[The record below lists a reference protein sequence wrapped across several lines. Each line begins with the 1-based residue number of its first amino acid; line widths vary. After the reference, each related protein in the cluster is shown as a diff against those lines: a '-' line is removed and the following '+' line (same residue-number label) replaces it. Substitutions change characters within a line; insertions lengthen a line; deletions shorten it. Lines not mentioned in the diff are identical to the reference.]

1 MKKII
6 ALILTAVCLLSLV
19 ACATSSGE
27 TQNTTEPASKENTE
41 TASPNTAESTAN
53 EDVPVVKIGQITNL
67 TGPGAQGGSWHQIAA
82 QVFCDYIN
90 ENGGIKSLGGA
101 KLEIVVADGQS
112 DSTQI
117 KTATQR
123 LLEDDEIC
131 AVMSND
137 GSNYTVALCPLFEK
151 YEVPCVTMNYA
162 NAVTESGYQ
171 YVFSLAAK
179 SSTIGPLQI
188 DYLKWLKEKYNYNT
202 DKVALIYV
210 DTEYGT
216 NNAAGCRA
224 TIEGSGLELVL
235 DEAYPPDITDAS
247 ALVTKIIQ
255 SGAEAVFATTQYQDS
270 KLIFSTMKA
279 MDFSPVIVGG
289 GQGMLTSQMIDA
301 LGEDVIG
308 VCSTA
313 EFNWEQKNNYENEE
327 LMMLLDR
334 FCEVSGE
341 PFAPENAMGS
351 FNSCM
356 VIVDALECCGST
368 DRNVLRD
375 AIRESNIQCFAVG
388 GPIHFD
394 ETGLNISATTNVIV
408 QWQDMDGQLT
418 PRLVY
423 PEEFASGSFIDYREK

>member
-67 TGPGAQGGSWHQIAA
+67 TGSGAQGGSWHQIAA

-162 NAVTESGYQ
+162 NAVTESG
-171 YVFSLAAK
+171 
-179 SSTIGPLQI
+179 
-188 DYLKWLKEKYNYNT
+188 
-202 DKVALIYV
+202 
-210 DTEYGT
+210 
-216 NNAAGCRA
+216 
-224 TIEGSGLELVL
+224 
-235 DEAYPPDITDAS
+235 
-247 ALVTKIIQ
+247 
-255 SGAEAVFATTQYQDS
+255 
-270 KLIFSTMKA
+270 
-279 MDFSPVIVGG
+279 
-289 GQGMLTSQMIDA
+289 
-301 LGEDVIG
+301 
-308 VCSTA
+308 
-313 EFNWEQKNNYENEE
+313 
-327 LMMLLDR
+327 
-334 FCEVSGE
+334 
-341 PFAPENAMGS
+341 
-351 FNSCM
+351 
-356 VIVDALECCGST
+356 
-368 DRNVLRD
+368 
-375 AIRESNIQCFAVG
+375 
-388 GPIHFD
+388 
-394 ETGLNISATTNVIV
+394 
-408 QWQDMDGQLT
+408 
-418 PRLVY
+418 
-423 PEEFASGSFIDYREK
+423 